1 MLNLPAHLAKRLG
14 LLLMAARQERGLT
27 QEQVV
32 EEAGISR
39 NHLQLLESGLSNRSG
54 APANPRLSTLVALAD
69 ALGTDVPSLLS
80 EVFSES

>member
-69 ALGTDVPSLLS
+69 VLGTDVPSLLS

>member
-1 MLNLPAHLAKRLG
+1 MT
-14 LLLMAARQERGLT
+14 ARQERGLT

-39 NHLQLLESGLSNRSG
+39 NHLQLLESGLSNRNG
-54 APANPRLSTLVALAD
+54 TPANPKLSTLVALAD
-69 ALGTDVPSLLS
+69 VLGTDVPSLLS